1 MLKPVATIELI
12 LMDESGSTSAVVVNV
27 PSGSTLAQADASATA
42 LASVVLPM
50 TDCVMVR
57 YRIAW
62 RFQYEDNA
70 LPEVSAGVAQC
81 GVFIFEGDGGE
92 TAGLVA
98 IPSLKDEKIVT
109 VGNGAGV
116 LIELTDSDVSAVVSG
131 VLGASCANALG
142 VPFEQLQTAYRQSR
156 V

>member
-1 MLKPVATIELI
+1 MLKPVATIELV

-27 PSGSTLAQADASATA
+27 PSGTTLAIADASALT

-50 TDCVMVR
+50 TDCVMVK

-70 LPEVSAGVAQC
+70 LPESGAGIAQC
-81 GVFIFEGDGGE
+81 GVLIFEGDGGV

-98 IPSLKDEKIVT
+98 IPSLKDEKLVT
-109 VGNGAGV
+109 TGTGAGV
-116 LIELTDSDVSAVVSG
+116 LIELTDTDVLAMIAGILDAECS
-131 VLGASCANALG
+131 NALG
-142 VPFEQLQTAYRQSR
+142 VQFVDLQTAYLQSR